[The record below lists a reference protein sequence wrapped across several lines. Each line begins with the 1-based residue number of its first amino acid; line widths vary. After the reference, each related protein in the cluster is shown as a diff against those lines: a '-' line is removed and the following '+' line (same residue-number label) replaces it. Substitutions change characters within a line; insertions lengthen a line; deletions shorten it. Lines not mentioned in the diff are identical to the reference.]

1 MTPFEY
7 LITLVSVLAGL
18 ALADL
23 ATSLHKLLRARERVR
38 WDWAPLLASLLA
50 VLTVLQFWWALFG
63 GQDVGA
69 YGRIAGFLPLMAQ
82 MLLLYLLNAAA
93 LPDSIPQDGVD
104 LRKFYEENARY
115 FWLLFAGYVFLVM
128 AVATVSRIAAG
139 QGILPVVQNLLA
151 DALVMGAFLWLAF
164 TRRRAVH
171 AVLMILCF
179 VVFMASW
186 WGLRLEG

>member
-1 MTPFEY
+1 MSPFEY

-23 ATSLHKLLRARERVR
+23 ATSLHGLLRARDRVR
-38 WDWAPLLASLLA
+38 WDWAPLVAALLA
-50 VLTVLQFWWALFG
+50 VLTVLQFWWALFD

-93 LPDSIPQDGVD
+93 LPDEVPVGGID
-104 LRKFYEENARY
+104 LRTFYADNARY
-115 FWLLFAGYVFLVM
+115 FWLLFAGYVFVVIV
-128 AVATVSRIAAG
+128 VAAASRIAAG

-151 DALVMGAFLWLAF
+151 DALLMGAFLWLAF

-171 AVLMILCF
+171 AVVMTLCL

-186 WGLRLEG
+186 WGLQLQG

>member
-23 ATSLHKLLRARERVR
+23 ATSLHQLLRARDRVR

-50 VLTVLQFWWALFG
+50 VLTVLQFWWALFS

-82 MLLLYLLNAAA
+82 ILLLYLLNAAA
-93 LPDSIPQDGVD
+93 LPDAVPDEGID
-104 LRKFYEENARY
+104 LRRFYEDNARY
-115 FWLLFAGYVFLVM
+115 FWLLFAGYVSLVI
-128 AVATVSRIAAG
+128 AISAVSRIAEG
-139 QGILPVVQNLLA
+139 QGILPIVQNLLA
-151 DALVMGAFLWLAF
+151 DALLMGAFLWLAF

-171 AVLMILCF
+171 AVVMLLCF